1 LTFALTA
8 VLFVLLG
15 TQFRGVA
22 HSGTGR
28 LILDPLLVFAVLT
41 VVRFLWMLTAVRDT
55 VRDRIVLGWSG
66 MRGALSL
73 AAALSI
79 PVAVAQRDQI
89 LYLTFTT
96 ILAGLVVLALPLP
109 WLLDLLGFEAGGA
122 DEAAA
127 RERLSDLVELEA
139 RRAELA
145 RLERSGEISHAAARR
160 IELDLDREETLLS
173 RR

>member
-1 LTFALTA
+1 MLTVPHLVAVVTA
-8 VLFVLLG
+8 
-15 TQFRGVA
+15 A
-22 HSGTGR
+22 ATGR
-28 LILDPLLVFAVLT
+28 VDP
-41 VVRFLWMLTAVRDT
+41 W
-55 VRDRIVLGWSG
+55 RDRFILGWSG

-79 PVAVAQRDQI
+79 PAAVAQRDEI

-122 DEAAA
+122 DEALA
-127 RERLSDLVELEA
+127 RERLRDLDGVAA
-139 RRAELA
+139 RRDELA
-145 RLERSGEISHAAARR
+145 RMERSGEISHAAARR
-160 IELDLDREETLLS
+160 VELDLDREETLVS

>member
-1 LTFALTA
+1 M
-8 VLFVLLG
+8 LFVLLG
-15 TQFRGVA
+15 TQFRSVVHGG
-22 HSGTGR
+22 SGR
-28 LILDPLLVFAVLT
+28 LILDPLLVFGVLT

-55 VRDRIVLGWSG
+55 LRDRIVLGWSG

-109 WLLDLLGFEAGGA
+109 WLLDLLGFEPGGA
-122 DEAAA
+122 DEVQA
-127 RERLSDLVELEA
+127 RERLHYLQEIAA
-139 RRAELA
+139 RRDEL
-145 RLERSGEISHAAARR
+145 RRMEQHGEISHAAARR
-160 IELDLDREETLLS
+160 IELDLDREETLLN

>member
-1 LTFALTA
+1 
-8 VLFVLLG
+8 
-15 TQFRGVA
+15 
-22 HSGTGR
+22 
-28 LILDPLLVFAVLT
+28 
-41 VVRFLWMLTAVRDT
+41 
-55 VRDRIVLGWSG
+55 

-73 AAALSI
+73 AAALVD
-79 PVAVAQRDQI
+79 PGRRRAARQI

-127 RERLSDLVELEA
+127 RERLSGARRARRA